1 MPTRIAYPR
10 VVIGGDMNS
19 SVVGRLARDRRYEW
33 PTERGPRTTAG
44 GRWDHIFFKGLS
56 TPDAAAG
63 TVRKIRGASDHLP
76 VWAIAIPGL
85 ATRRN
90 LTNSSQDKQQ

>member
-1 MPTRIAYPR
+1 MGY
-10 VVIGGDMNS
+10 S
-19 SVVGRLARDRRYEW
+19 W

-76 VWAIAIPGL
+76 VWAIAILGL
-85 ATRRN
+85 ATRRT
-90 LTNSSQDKQQ
+90 LTISNQDKQQ